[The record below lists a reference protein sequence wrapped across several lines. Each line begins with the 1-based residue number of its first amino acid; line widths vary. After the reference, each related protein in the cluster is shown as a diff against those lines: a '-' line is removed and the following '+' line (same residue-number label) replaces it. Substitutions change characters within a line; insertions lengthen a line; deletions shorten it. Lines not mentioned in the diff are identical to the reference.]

1 MRIFT
6 VLGILFYAVVLSLI
20 GVGLIVFSL
29 DIVSPNDISTL
40 LYIGKESVSNRW
52 AVGLSGVLLILIS
65 FSFAQL
71 ILGRMRSEKTIAFKT
86 QSGGV
91 VTIALSAI
99 EDLIKN
105 AMTFLPEVKD
115 LRPDVIAS
123 PKGLIV
129 TLRVVLKT
137 ETDIQDFTSKL
148 QDITRSKIQDVL
160 GLDEQIVIRIHITK
174 IIMHDEREAGKR
186 QGRKDEPAIPPF
198 GSFGRV

>member
-1 MRIFT
+1 MRMFT

-29 DIVSPNDISTL
+29 DIVSPSDISTL
-40 LYIGKESVSNRW
+40 LFIGKETVSNRW
-52 AVGLSGVLLILIS
+52 VVGLSGVLFILIS

-71 ILGRMRSEKTIAFKT
+71 ILGRMHSEKTIAFKT
-86 QSGGV
+86 QGGGV

-99 EDLIKN
+99 EDLIKHS
-105 AMTFLPEVKD
+105 MTFLPEIKD

-123 PKGLIV
+123 SKGLIV

-137 ETDIQDFTSKL
+137 ETDIQEFTSKL
-148 QDITRSKIQDVL
+148 QNITRSKIQDVL
-160 GLDEQIVIRIHITK
+160 GLDEQIVIKIHISK
-174 IIMHDEREAGKR
+174 IIMHDERETGKR
-186 QGRKDEPAIPPF
+186 PGRKDESAIPPY

>member
-40 LYIGKESVSNRW
+40 LYIGKASVSNRW